1 MISQALHFAGSARG
15 DERLSLK
22 VLESLARQRDQDA
35 RDRCYDVLKALP
47 SECFVIIDESS
58 IDRRTLRRRR
68 GWAPVNKPA
77 RLYELFTVPGAG
89 LRSLIA
95 AVNSEGFV
103 LPACKLLHDGV
114 TDEALYEWA
123 EECLIPILN
132 PFDHDNPKK
141 NSILV
146 LDNAVIHHSPS
157 FVFQDVLA
165 VLVVIVFVI
174 IIVVGLHVVLVGAT
188 SVGATIVGALPLARG
203 RGARGGAPATTAPPT
218 TAAPAT
224 TAASVTTTSAT
235 TRATAARR
243 WRLRALRVLAR
254 ARAFGPPGR

>member
-15 DERLSLK
+15 DEKLSLK

-157 FVFQDVLA
+157 FVSLLDSTKCLVIYLSPYSPDLSAVEPCFHQVKQHMRRNRAEAAVDLDRALFAAMAAVTPTNMRGYFRMCGYRRPRDEVEDMLRDEMEDIA
-165 VLVVIVFVI
+165 VLPPSKCHFV
-174 IIVVGLHVVLVGAT
+174 
-188 SVGATIVGALPLARG
+188 P
-203 RGARGGAPATTAPPT
+203 PA
-218 TAAPAT
+218 
-224 TAASVTTTSAT
+224 
-235 TRATAARR
+235 
-243 WRLRALRVLAR
+243 
-254 ARAFGPPGR
+254 